1 MKKKVLK
8 IAALIIAIVLIVGVF
23 IFANALVGNPIS
35 KAVATN
41 TAEKHLEEN
50 YADKDFEIDR
60 VTFSFKDGYY
70 HAFVYSPSSIDSEFA
85 LVIDMWGNLRSDSY
99 IDRVLSG
106 WNTAERVSRDYRA
119 AVDKVLDSQAF
130 PYNEHIGYGD
140 FDFYPREH
148 LEEYSVSEYALITED
163 LTLDA
168 FYDVN
173 ELGAKHGKLTIYIDV
188 DHQTGG
194 CPVEAMDGIKFIGI
208 GYAPAAEFL
217 GDGAGAF
224 ALGEH
229 PAGFIDDDEV
239 VVEMENID
247 HGIIKLR
254 LESIQFIIYWNTENC
269 KVEKMSEGHFFNFI
283 AYAAGAQR
291 DSVAVPL

>member
-173 ELGAKHGKLTIYIDV
+173 ELGAKHGKLTIYIDDDTV
-188 DHQTGG
+188 SYERLSEILLD
-194 CPVEAMDGIKFIGI
+194 VRRIFDDAGIKFYIIDCVLEYQKNEDSSKKKEGRVEVR
-208 GYAPAAEFL
+208 EFL
-217 GDGAGAF
+217 YTDIYEDGMV
-224 ALGEH
+224 ERVKSS
-229 PAGFIDDDEV
+229 DEAANAYYDQQDA
-239 VVEMENID
+239 EKFKESEEN
-247 HGIIKLR
+247 
-254 LESIQFIIYWNTENC
+254 N
-269 KVEKMSEGHFFNFI
+269 
-283 AYAAGAQR
+283 
-291 DSVAVPL
+291 